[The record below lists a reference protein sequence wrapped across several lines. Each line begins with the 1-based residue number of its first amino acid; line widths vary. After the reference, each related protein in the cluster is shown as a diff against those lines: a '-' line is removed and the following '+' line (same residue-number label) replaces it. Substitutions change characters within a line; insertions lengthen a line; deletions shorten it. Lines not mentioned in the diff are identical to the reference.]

1 MSSIV
6 LSGDTS
12 GSVTIN
18 VPTVAGTNTV
28 TIPATTGTVM
38 VSSAMPAFSAYNS
51 TTQSIST
58 ATFTKVTLDTELF
71 DTNSNFA
78 SSRFTP
84 TVAGYYQIIASVR
97 DGTGGATGQFI
108 SNIYKNGSVLNQN
121 VVACAG
127 AVGITSVCSA
137 IIYMNGST
145 DYLEQYVYQASGFA
159 MNISASSNT
168 TYFQACLMRTA

>member
-1 MSSIV
+1 MGVKLLASSN
-6 LSGDTS
+6 
-12 GSVTIN
+12 GSVEL
-18 VPTVAGTNTV
+18 VPANTASNFTV
-28 TIPATTGTVM
+28 TVPAKTGTM
-38 VSSAMPAFSAYNS
+38 AMDGPAFSAYNS

-58 ATFTKVTLDTELF
+58 ATYTKVTLDSEFF
-71 DTNSNFA
+71 DTNNNFA

-108 SNIYKNGSVLNQN
+108 SNIYKNGAVFNQTIL
-121 VVACAG
+121 ACSG
-127 AVGITSVCSA
+127 AVGTTSVCSA

-145 DYLEQYVYQASGFA
+145 DYLEQYVYQSSGSA

-168 TYFQACLMRTA
+168 TYFQGVMVRAA